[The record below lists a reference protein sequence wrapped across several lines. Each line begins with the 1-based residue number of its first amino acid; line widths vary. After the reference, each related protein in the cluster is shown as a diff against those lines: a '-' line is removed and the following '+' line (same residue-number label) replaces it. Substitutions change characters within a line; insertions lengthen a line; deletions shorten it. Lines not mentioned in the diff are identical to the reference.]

1 MNTERILSA
10 GMAVVVIAAVGLSA
24 STLAA
29 SMSTDPSDAVD
40 VQWELLPLGEDS
52 QGEIESAAEDVDERY
67 RQGAS
72 GDAEGQGDGSGDAQQ
87 PDSKAGDGSQEQ
99 REREDDGEPQSRGE
113 RAGGDDRSADS
124 AAQQGEEQA
133 GQSGSNS
140 DSGLAPVGP
149 PWSLLLWLALLVA
162 VVILAYRYRERLHRA
177 IRGDP
182 DEPVAQVLAPAPQ
195 NDVERAWVELVER
208 AGVDRP
214 HTRTPRDCA
223 RRAVERGF
231 DPGQVDRLRRT
242 FEDVRYGTQP
252 PSDEQARLA
261 RETLARLDG
270 ERA

>member
-10 GMAVVVIAAVGLSA
+10 GMAVVVITAVGLSA
-24 STLAA
+24 STLSA
-29 SMSTDPSDAVD
+29 SMSTDPAEAVD

-52 QGEIESAAEDVDERY
+52 QGEIQSAAEDVDERY
-67 RQGAS
+67 RQGAD
-72 GDAEGQGDGSGDAQQ
+72 GDAGSQGDGDGDAQQ
-87 PDSKAGDGSQEQ
+87 PDSKAGDGQQEQ
-99 REREDDGEPQSRGE
+99 PGDPGDSASQGE
-113 RAGGDDRSADS
+113 RAGESERRADS
-124 AAQQGEEQA
+124 AGKQGDERA
-133 GQSGSNS
+133 GQSASDS

-149 PWSLLLWLALLVA
+149 PWSLLLWLALLVG
-162 VVILAYRYRERLHRA
+162 VVILAYRYRERLRRIVWGGPA
-177 IRGDP
+177 DP
-182 DEPVAQVLAPAPQ
+182 TAQVLAPAPQ

-261 RETLARLDG
+261 RETLASLDG
-270 ERA
+270 EPA

>member
-10 GMAVVVIAAVGLSA
+10 GMAIVVIAAVGLSA
-24 STLAA
+24 STLSA
-29 SMSTDPSDAVD
+29 SMTTDPSDAVD

-52 QGEIESAAEDVDERY
+52 QGEIEAAAQDVDERY
-67 RQGAS
+67 RQGDGG
-72 GDAEGQGDGSGDAQQ
+72 GDAKQ
-87 PDSKAGDGSQEQ
+87 PDSKAGDGSQEGQ
-99 REREDDGEPQSRGE
+99 ERGDPGDPESQNEQAGES
-113 RAGGDDRSADS
+113 DRRADS
-124 AAQQGEEQA
+124 AGQQGDEQA
-133 GQSGSNS
+133 GGSASNS
-140 DSGLAPVGP
+140 DSGLAPGDWP
-149 PWSLLLWLALLVA
+149 LLLWLGLVLA
-162 VVILAYRYRERLHRA
+162 VVILAYRYRERLRRA
-177 IRGDP
+177 IWGDP
-182 DEPVAQVLAPAPQ
+182 ADPGTDPLAPAPQ

-214 HTRTPRDCA
+214 RTRTPRDCA

-261 RETLARLDG
+261 RETLASLDG

>member
-24 STLAA
+24 STLAT

-40 VQWELLPLGEDS
+40 VQWDALPLGEDS
-52 QGEIESAAEDVDERY
+52 QGEIEAAAQDVDERY
-67 RQGAS
+67 RQGGS
-72 GDAEGQGDGSGDAQQ
+72 GETEGQGGGGGDASQ
-87 PDSKAGDGSQEQ
+87 PDSKAGDGSQDQQESGDVGDPELQDEQ
-99 REREDDGEPQSRGE
+99 AGESERRADSAGRQGDE
-113 RAGGDDRSADS
+113 RAGESA
-124 AAQQGEEQA
+124 
-133 GQSGSNS
+133 S
-140 DSGLAPVGP
+140 DSESALVPGGLSL
-149 PWSLLLWLALLVA
+149 WLLLWLALLLS
-162 VVILAYRYRERLHRA
+162 VVILAYRYRERLRRA
-177 IRGDP
+177 VWGDP
-182 DEPVAQVLAPAPQ
+182 ADPAADPLAPAPQ

-214 HTRTPRDCA
+214 RTRTPRDCA

-261 RETLARLDG
+261 RETLASLDG